1 MRFIHFSLCIHSSIT
16 SYKFDGAGMVFRI
29 DSFKYF
35 SCMRIL
41 RRSFAYLV
49 MVSNNFQLNWPSWF
63 NVRNQMVSGVWDLD
77 LWFSFLMFIF
87 HFLAYFLLIAAT
99 SEWEGI
105 TWRRWTDSASLLV
118 WDSLGRHR
126 FLCLMS
132 SFVWAIFLKNLHF
145 HLDYPPS
152 YFSPSLRK
160 IFYKGSLKLGSSV
173 PSGVNIERERRDLGK
188 RP

>member
-1 MRFIHFSLCIHSSIT
+1 
-16 SYKFDGAGMVFRI
+16 MVFRI

-35 SCMRIL
+35 FCMRIL
-41 RRSFAYLV
+41 RRSFAHSV
-49 MVSNNFQLNWPSWF
+49 MVSNNFQLNWSSWF

-87 HFLAYFLLIAAT
+87 HFLAYLLLIAAT

-118 WDSLGRHR
+118 WASLGRHR

-152 YFSPSLRK
+152 YFQPKFEKNFLQRFSQIGELRPFRCEYRKRAERPRKKTLESLGNRTQ
-160 IFYKGSLKLGSSV
+160 Y
-173 PSGVNIERERRDLGK
+173 
-188 RP
+188 